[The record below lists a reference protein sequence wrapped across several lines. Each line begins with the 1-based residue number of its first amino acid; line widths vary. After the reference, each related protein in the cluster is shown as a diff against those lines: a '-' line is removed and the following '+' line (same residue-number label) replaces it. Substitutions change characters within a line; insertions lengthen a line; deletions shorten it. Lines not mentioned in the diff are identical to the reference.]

1 MKHSF
6 FTRTLLLLAL
16 MVSMTVGAK
25 QRTIRVLAIGNSF
38 SEDAVENN
46 LRELGEAQGTCI
58 IVGNMYIG
66 GCPLQRHWDNA
77 QNDRPAYR
85 YRKVDADGKRQQH
98 DNTRLS
104 TALQDEHW
112 DYVSLQQ
119 ASGLSGQYATF
130 EPYLR
135 QLIAYVRQYAPKARL
150 IWHQTWAYQHNSSHA
165 AFPNYDC
172 DQMTMYSHIVSAA
185 RQAMRDNGIRIVV
198 PSGTAIQNARTTFI
212 GDNMNRD
219 GYHLQLQ
226 YGRYATACAWVET
239 LTGQS
244 VVGNTYRAKGMSDD
258 LVRAT
263 QEAAHAAVTQ
273 PWAITDLSAIRP
285 QRIIY
290 TDKTAPVALRVQD
303 LLSRMTLEEKV
314 MQLNQYT
321 LGTNN
326 NENNCGVEVKNIPAG
341 IGSLIYFGTDAALR
355 NRMQRHAV
363 NDSRLHIPI
372 VFAHDVIHGFRTVAP
387 IPLAQACSFNPGLTR
402 LSCRV
407 AAQESRMSGVD
418 WTFSPMIDVSRDP
431 RWGRI
436 AESYG
441 EDPYLNGVFG
451 AAAVSGYQGK
461 SLSDSLSIAACAKHY
476 VGYGASEAGRDY
488 VYTEISRQTL
498 WDTYLPPYRQAVSA
512 GAATVMSAFNNFDGT
527 PVTANSYLL
536 RQVLRRK
543 LGFQGPVVSDWGAIM
558 QLQAQG
564 SAKDLRTAGGQAMN
578 SGVDIDMMSH
588 SYDKYLAQLINDGK
602 VAQPLVDDAVAR
614 VLKLKFD
621 LGLFEHPYTAETP
634 DSLRFLRPESRA
646 IAGQLAEESVVL
658 LKNNGILPLVNSKR
672 LAVVGPLATARKDL
686 LGCWWGHGRE
696 TDVTSLLD
704 AMRTVFG
711 QNVRIDYARGC
722 DFDGDDQSGFAG
734 ARAIA
739 AKADAIVLCLGEHGN
754 WSGENQSRASIA
766 LPEVQLR
773 LLQTLHK
780 TGKPIIVVLSNGRPL
795 QLDRVEPLADA
806 IVEMWQ
812 TGVAGGTPTARILKG
827 AVNPSGRLAVTFP
840 STGGQIPIYYNRRP
854 SARANQGFYH
864 DTTSEPLYGFGYGLS
879 YTTYQYGEPTVSKT
893 TLSAGD
899 RFTLDVPVTN
909 TGAYDGKH
917 AVLGFVQCPY
927 ARLTR
932 PVKELRF
939 FDKKEIKKGQTVVFH
954 FNLQV
959 SRDLGFVN
967 DEGNAVV
974 ESGTYR
980 LLIGDKT
987 ITLNVK

>member
-1 MKHSF
+1 MKHSLF
-6 FTRTLLLLAL
+6 RHTLLLLAL
-16 MVSMTVGAK
+16 MVAVAVGAK
-25 QRTIRVLAIGNSF
+25 DRTIRVLAIGNSF

-46 LRELGEAQGTCI
+46 LHELGEAQGTCI
-58 IVGNMYIG
+58 IVGNLYIG

-77 QNDRPAYR
+77 QYDRPAYR
-85 YRKVDADGKRQQH
+85 YRKVDAEGKRQQH

-112 DYVSLQQ
+112 DYISLQQ
-119 ASGLSGQYATF
+119 ASGLSGQYETY
-130 EPYLR
+130 EPYLK
-135 QLIAYVRQYAPKARL
+135 QLIAYVKKYQPKAKI
-150 IWHQTWAYQHNSSHA
+150 IWHQTWAYQHNSSHG

-172 DQMTMYSHIVSAA
+172 NQLTMYYRIVSASQ
-185 RQAMRDNGIRIVV
+185 QAMRDNGIKIVV

-226 YGRYATACAWVET
+226 YGRYTAACTWVET

-244 VVGNTYRAKGMSDD
+244 VVGNTYRVKGMSDD

-263 QEAAHAAVTQ
+263 QQAAHAAVVQ

-285 QRIIY
+285 QSVIY

-326 NENNCGVEVKNIPAG
+326 NENNRGVEVKNIPAET
-341 IGSLIYFGTDAALR
+341 GSLIYFGTDAALR
-355 NRMQRHAV
+355 NRMQQHAV

-387 IPLAQACSFNPGLTR
+387 IPLAQACSFNPELTR
-402 LSCRV
+402 QACRV

-451 AAAVSGYQGK
+451 AAAVKGYQGNA
-461 SLSDSLSIAACAKHY
+461 LADSLSIAACLKHY

-488 VYTEISRQTL
+488 VYTEISKQTL
-498 WDTYLPPYRQAVSA
+498 WDTYLPPYRKAINT
-512 GAATVMSAFNNFDGT
+512 GAATVMSSFNNFDGT

-564 SAKDLRTAGGQAMN
+564 SAKDLSTAGEQAMKG
-578 SGVDIDMMSH
+578 GVDIDMMSH
-588 SYDKYLAQLINDGK
+588 SYDKYLAQLVKDGK
-602 VAQPLVDDAVAR
+602 VDSTLVDDAVAR
-614 VLKLKFD
+614 LLKLKFD
-621 LGLFEHPYTAETP
+621 LGLFEHPYTTETP
-634 DSLRFLRPESRA
+634 DSQRFLRPESRA
-646 IAGQLAEESVVL
+646 AAEQLAEESVVL
-658 LKNNGILPLVNSKR
+658 LKNNGILPLTNSKR
-672 LAVVGPLATARKDL
+672 LAVVGPLAEARKDL

-704 AMRTVFG
+704 AMKTVFG
-711 QNVRIDYARGC
+711 PDVRIDYARGC
-722 DFDGDDQSGFAG
+722 DYDGSDQSGYAQ
-734 ARAIA
+734 AKAIA
-739 AKADAIVLCLGEHGN
+739 AKADAVVLCLGERGN

-766 LPEVQLR
+766 LPEVQLQ
-773 LLQTLHK
+773 LLQTLKK

-795 QLDRVEPLADA
+795 QLDGVEPLADA

-812 TGVAGGTPTARILKG
+812 TGIVGGTPTARILKG
-827 AVNPSGRLAVTFP
+827 EVNPSGRLSATFP
-840 STGGQIPIYYNRRP
+840 YTGGQIPIYYNRRT
-854 SARANQGFYH
+854 SARATQGFYH
-864 DTTSEPLYGFGYGLS
+864 DLTSDPLYSFGYGLS
-879 YTTYQYGEPTVSKT
+879 YTTYQYGAPTVSKT
-893 TLSAGD
+893 TLTAND
-899 RFTLDVPVTN
+899 RFTVDIPVTN

-927 ARLTR
+927 AKLTR

-939 FDKKEIKKGQTVVFH
+939 FDKKEIKTGQTVVYH

-959 SRDLGFVN
+959 NRDLGFVN
-967 DEGNAVV
+967 DEGNTVV
-974 ESGTYR
+974 EPGTYR
-980 LLIGDKT
+980 LLIGDQT

>member
-1 MKHSF
+1 M
-6 FTRTLLLLAL
+6 RTLLLLAL

-46 LRELGEAQGTCI
+46 LHELGEAQGTCI

-226 YGRYATACAWVET
+226 YGRYAAACAWVET

-326 NENNCGVEVKNIPAG
+326 NENNRGVEVKNIPAG

-407 AAQESRMSGVD
+407 AAQESRMSGIE

-536 RQVLRRK
+536 RQALRRK

-558 QLQAQG
+558 QLQVQG

-588 SYDKYLAQLINDGK
+588 SYDKYLAQLVNDGK

-634 DSLRFLRPESRA
+634 HSLRFLRPESRA
-646 IAGQLAEESVVL
+646 IAGQLAKESVVL

-672 LAVVGPLATARKDL
+672 LAVVGPLATARKDH
-686 LGCWWGHGRE
+686 HG
-696 TDVTSLLD
+696 
-704 AMRTVFG
+704 
-711 QNVRIDYARGC
+711 
-722 DFDGDDQSGFAG
+722 
-734 ARAIA
+734 
-739 AKADAIVLCLGEHGN
+739 
-754 WSGENQSRASIA
+754 
-766 LPEVQLR
+766 
-773 LLQTLHK
+773 
-780 TGKPIIVVLSNGRPL
+780 
-795 QLDRVEPLADA
+795 
-806 IVEMWQ
+806 
-812 TGVAGGTPTARILKG
+812 
-827 AVNPSGRLAVTFP
+827 
-840 STGGQIPIYYNRRP
+840 
-854 SARANQGFYH
+854 
-864 DTTSEPLYGFGYGLS
+864 
-879 YTTYQYGEPTVSKT
+879 
-893 TLSAGD
+893 
-899 RFTLDVPVTN
+899 
-909 TGAYDGKH
+909 
-917 AVLGFVQCPY
+917 
-927 ARLTR
+927 
-932 PVKELRF
+932 
-939 FDKKEIKKGQTVVFH
+939 
-954 FNLQV
+954 
-959 SRDLGFVN
+959 
-967 DEGNAVV
+967 
-974 ESGTYR
+974 
-980 LLIGDKT
+980 
-987 ITLNVK
+987 